1 MSEVMRPDQFG
12 PDDERRGGRLRLA
25 LASICAAM
33 LLAMMGITLIDVVG
47 RYMLNSPLVGA
58 TELTELMLV
67 GVVFL
72 GLPAVTLDRG
82 HVSVSLLSDRL
93 PARFQPMREFIL
105 SLVIAALLSAI
116 GWRIFQQGNQIA
128 GYGGTTETL
137 DFPLAPVAW
146 FCAVCIGVSALMTL
160 WMGVSGLWGERVSQN
175 RVSE

>member
-1 MSEVMRPDQFG
+1 MRPDEFRPGEHRQGG
-12 PDDERRGGRLRLA
+12 PVRLA
-25 LASICAAM
+25 LAAICAAM
-33 LLAMMGITLIDVVG
+33 LIAMMGLTLVDVVG
-47 RYMLNSPLVGA
+47 RYVFNSPLVGA
-58 TELTELMLV
+58 TELTELLLI

-93 PARFQPMREFIL
+93 PARFQPLREFVL

-116 GWRIFQQGNQIA
+116 AWRIWLQGNQLA

-146 FCAVCIGVSALMTL
+146 FCAGCTLLSAGLTL
-160 WMGVSGLWGERVSQN
+160 WLGVIGLRRTEHAN
-175 RVSE
+175 R

>member
-1 MSEVMRPDQFG
+1 MRPDHFG
-12 PDDERRGGRLRLA
+12 PDEERRGGPLRLV

-33 LLAMMGITLIDVVG
+33 LLAMMGITLVDVIG
-47 RYMLNSPLVGA
+47 RYLLNSPLVGA

-93 PARFQPMREFIL
+93 PARFQPLREFIL

-137 DFPLAPVAW
+137 DVPLAPVAW
-146 FCAVCIGVSALMTL
+146 FCAACIGVSALMTL
-160 WMGVSGLWGERVSQN
+160 WLGMSGLRGARVSRN
-175 RVSE
+175 RVSEE

>member
-1 MSEVMRPDQFG
+1 M
-12 PDDERRGGRLRLA
+12 RLA
-25 LASICAAM
+25 LATICAVI

-47 RYMLNSPLVGA
+47 RYLFNSPLIGA

-72 GLPAVTLDRG
+72 GLPAVTLDRA

-93 PARFQPMREFIL
+93 PARFQPLREFIL
-105 SLVIAALLSAI
+105 SIVIAALLTAI

-160 WMGVSGLWGERVSQN
+160 WMGVSGLRGRHVSKK